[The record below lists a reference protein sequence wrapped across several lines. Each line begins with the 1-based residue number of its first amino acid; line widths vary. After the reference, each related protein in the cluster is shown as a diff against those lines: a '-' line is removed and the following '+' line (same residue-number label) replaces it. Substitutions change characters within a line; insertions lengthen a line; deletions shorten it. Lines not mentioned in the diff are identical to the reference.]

1 MKSALSVSLLV
12 ALIGCTDG
20 KTKLE
25 GDLPIQPG
33 LDSGAI
39 VITNA
44 TTTVAFGGSCD
55 PRFQEIH
62 VSFNGSSWYEAS
74 SIATTSSID
83 CSGIKRFSLS
93 FDLSSPSVAANI
105 SFTAGVN
112 ATKYIYV
119 RGKTQVGP
127 TQMSTYSIV
136 YAPPVSP
143 GSADRIFLSGFSG
156 TQDLASPT
164 YKVEARVG
172 VVATGSTLNSSSFRL
187 NMGLQNQ

>member
-1 MKSALSVSLLV
+1 MKYVLSVSILAALL
-12 ALIGCTDG
+12 GCTDG

-25 GDLPIQPG
+25 GELPIQPG
-33 LDSGAI
+33 LDSGSI
-39 VITNA
+39 VITTA
-44 TTTVAFGGSCD
+44 TATVAIAGSCD

-74 SIATTSSID
+74 SAATTSSVD
-83 CSGIKRFSLS
+83 CSGIKRYSLS

-105 SFTAGVN
+105 FFTAGTA
-112 ATKYIYV
+112 ATKYIYI
-119 RGKTQVGP
+119 RGKTGVGP
-127 TQMSTYSIV
+127 TQMSTYSVV

-143 GSADRIFLSGFSG
+143 GSADRIFLSGYSG

-172 VVATGSTLNSSSFRL
+172 VVTTGSTLNSSSFRL
-187 NMGLQNQ
+187 STGLQNQ